1 MFRQVYVNVC
11 IGMVEFGCELIMSVW
26 GFQLNK
32 TKLTQFAIRLQ
43 LTKCG
48 IRLGILQCKVQW
60 LTVNKWDL
68 ICTRCLLHTGLILFF
83 IILAGCLNWT
93 KIKCSCIYTVPYTVP
108 LMRKWCSLHKKSL
121 QLHVTQTTWLTAQVQ
136 NKCNHSKQQ
145 KHIFCYAAGR
155 TPTSRPGS
163 GWARKQFIISALC
176 TNICRSPDRSNG
188 CRIDLEL
195 VTFKC
200 LPLFTT

>member
-1 MFRQVYVNVC
+1 MKTCLWKIQICIDSAEPLAMFRQVYVNVC

-48 IRLGILQCKVQW
+48 IQLGILQCKVQW

-68 ICTRCLLHTGLILFF
+68 ICTRCLLHTGLILLF

-108 LMRKWCSLHKKSL
+108 LMRKWCSLHKKKPSTSC
-121 QLHVTQTTWLTAQVQ
+121 HTNHLTDSTS
-136 NKCNHSKQQ
+136 SKQM
-145 KHIFCYAAGR
+145 
-155 TPTSRPGS
+155 
-163 GWARKQFIISALC
+163 
-176 TNICRSPDRSNG
+176 
-188 CRIDLEL
+188 
-195 VTFKC
+195 
-200 LPLFTT
+200 